1 MPPRQRD
8 ARGRYISN
16 RELES
21 VVDLTRD
28 SESIGNIP
36 GGFSDLDEDPIETPL
51 TESDSGQHESA
62 DEQENEP
69 SVRMAPTIPAAKEA
83 KPTKLVQFDIPNLTK
98 QNVRTW
104 KEDVEE
110 FCETQGV
117 WTVVEETLRRQD
129 NPEKLRK
136 LLANPVWASQDA
148 TARYYIKRN
157 IEPEDKTSVRGI
169 KNSGAVWK
177 YLLGKY
183 ERKTLYDTI
192 VASRKVTQ

>member
-51 TESDSGQHESA
+51 PESDSGQHESA

-69 SVRMAPTIPAAKEA
+69 SVRMAPTIPAAKET
-83 KPTKLVQFDIPNLTK
+83 KPTKLVKFDIPNLTK

-129 NPEKLRK
+129 NLEELRA
-136 LLANPVWASQDA
+136 LLADLVWASQDA

-157 IEPEDKTSVRGI
+157 I
-169 KNSGAVWK
+169 
-177 YLLGKY
+177 
-183 ERKTLYDTI
+183 
-192 VASRKVTQ
+192 